1 MMVHP
6 DDDAVDILLVE
17 DNPGDVRLTRE
28 AFAQTTLETDLHVVR
43 DGEEALAFLHRR
55 DGFEDAPRPHLVLL
69 DLNLPKVDGLEV
81 LRELKEDPTLRRVP
95 VVVLTGS
102 EAREDI
108 AESYDRYSNAYLTKP
123 VDPAEF
129 VQLIE
134 AIESFWLTAAKLPPT
149 PSDT

>member
-1 MMVHP
+1 MTAHSE
-6 DDDAVDILLVE
+6 DAVDILLVE

-28 AFAQTTLETDLHVVR
+28 AFEQTALETDLHVVR
-43 DGEEALAFLHRR
+43 DGEEALAFLQRR
-55 DGFEDAPRPHLVLL
+55 DGYDDAPRPRLVLL

-81 LRELKEDPTLRRVP
+81 LRKLKEDPTLRRVP

-123 VDPAEF
+123 VDPSEF
-129 VQLIE
+129 VDLIE
-134 AIESFWLTAAKLPPT
+134 AIESFWLSAAKLPPT
-149 PSDT
+149 PE